1 MDGKSHATATCDL
14 NRNQSRL
21 RIGGTIRE
29 HGTRGSINAEDSFIR
44 SWLVNGRDNGVSYGN
59 DWGEA

>member
-1 MDGKSHATATCDL
+1 VDGKSHATATCDL

-29 HGTRGSINAEDSFIR
+29 HGTRGSINAEDSFTL
-44 SWLVNGRDNGVSYGN
+44 SWRVSVHDNSANYGN
-59 DWGEA
+59 DWR